1 MSVPEKFPVTIKSG
15 SISVRIRKARFKSKG
30 KTYDGYRVEWYEG
43 QKRHRANRSAW
54 ADAKKLA
61 EEKVEKLR
69 SGTFPSHQLRAK
81 DVEIYLAAR
90 KKLKPLGI
98 PLSQA
103 VEEYVAARRDLD
115 EHTSLADAIRF
126 FKAHAPNQADQ
137 KVVQEARD
145 LYIEDRRDR
154 VGKRGFETI
163 KHHVDKFADAFQ
175 CQLTDVTHQQ
185 IDQWLRRQELSPRS
199 FNNRRNAII
208 AFFNWCRKH
217 RYLPDLATEADKVEK
232 RPVPDDFVPTFTP
245 DQMQSLLDAIRPDL
259 ISYLVLSAFAGLRPI
274 EARTLTWDSI
284 LWDENQIRIRA
295 EQATKTLKRRIVP
308 LHPNLKA
315 WLKPHRK
322 DEGVVA
328 GYKEPHHMLTREVK
342 ENKELEWIERWPQDV
357 LRHSYAT
364 YRLAQT
370 NNLHDLAN
378 EMGNSPQIIVKHY
391 RDLASAKEGKAWFSI
406 MPPEG
411 YGT

>member
-15 SISVRIRKARFKSKG
+15 SISVRIHKARFKSKE

-54 ADAKKLA
+54 ADAKELA
-61 EEKVEKLR
+61 DEKVETLR
-69 SGTFPSHQLRAK
+69 SGTFPSHQLKAK

-103 VEEYVAARRDLD
+103 IEEYVAARRDLD

-137 KVVQEARD
+137 KSVQEARD
-145 LYIEDRRDR
+145 LYIEERRDR
-154 VGKRGFETI
+154 VGKRTFETI
-163 KHHVDKFADAFQ
+163 QHHIDKFAEAFP

-185 IDQWLRRQELSPRS
+185 IDQWLRGQKLSPRS
-199 FNNRRNAII
+199 FNNRRNAIVT
-208 AFFNWCRKH
+208 FFNWCRKH
-217 RYLPDLATEADKVEK
+217 RYLPDLETDAEKVEK
-232 RPVPDDFVPTFTP
+232 RPVPDDFVDTFTP
-245 DQMQSLLDAIRPDL
+245 DDMQRILDALPSKL
-259 ISYLVLSAFAGLRPI
+259 VPYLTLSAFAGLRPV

-295 EQATKTLKRRIVP
+295 DQATKTLKRRIVP
-308 LHPNLKA
+308 LLPNLKA
-315 WLKPHRK
+315 WLEPHRK
-322 DEGVVA
+322 ERGLVA
-328 GYKEPHHMLTREVK
+328 GFKEPHHMLTRERK
-342 ENKELEWIERWPQDV
+342 KNEYLKWLKKWPQDV
-357 LRHSYAT
+357 LRHSFAT
-364 YRLAQT
+364 YRLALT
-370 NNLHDLAN
+370 NNLHELAN

-391 RDLASAKEGKAWFSI
+391 RDLASAKDGEAWFAI
-406 MPPEG
+406 MPPKG